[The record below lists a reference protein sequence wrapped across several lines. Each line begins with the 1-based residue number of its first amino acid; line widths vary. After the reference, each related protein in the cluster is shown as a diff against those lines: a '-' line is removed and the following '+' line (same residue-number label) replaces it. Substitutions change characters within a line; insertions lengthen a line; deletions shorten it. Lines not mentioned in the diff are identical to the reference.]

1 MRKNS
6 TGMYPFP
13 GSTSIG
19 VSGTSN
25 SGKTTFVY
33 KLLKHKDAMFET
45 PPEKILYCHGIDQP
59 LFLEMESTL
68 ASIHFHKGLP
78 SKELIEQYSYSKS
91 GNIIV
96 LDDLMDSVVSDAEME
111 KLSTLGAHHRRLIII
126 YLNQNLYCKGSKART
141 ISLNTHFLVL
151 MKNPRG
157 LSSLQCL
164 SRQVFSG
171 KSKLLIEAYNDCMKT
186 PYGYLVL
193 DLSPFSNEETRLRSD
208 IFPNEDTII
217 YQSV

>member
-1 MRKNS
+1 
-6 TGMYPFP
+6 MYPFP
-13 GSTSIG
+13 GCTSIG

-33 KLLKHKDAMFET
+33 KLLKHKDIMFET
-45 PPEKILYCHGIDQP
+45 APDKILYCHGIEQP
-59 LFLEMESTL
+59 LFLEMEKSL
-68 ASIHFHKGLP
+68 PSIHFHKGLP
-78 SKELIEQYSYSKS
+78 TQELIEAYSYSKS
-91 GNIIV
+91 CNIVV

-111 KLSTLGAHHRRLIII
+111 KLFTLGAHHRRLIII

-164 SRQVFSG
+164 SRQVFAG
-171 KSKLLIEAYNDCMKT
+171 KSKLLIDAYNDCMKA

-193 DLSPFSNEETRLRSD
+193 DLSPFSREDTRLRSK
-208 IFPNEDTII
+208 IFQNEDTII
-217 YQSV
+217 YHSI

>member
-1 MRKNS
+1 
-6 TGMYPFP
+6 MYPFP

-33 KLLKHKDAMFET
+33 KLLKNKDVMFEGS
-45 PPEKILYCHGIDQP
+45 PDKILYCHGIDQP
-59 LFLEMESTL
+59 LFLEMESSL
-68 ASIHFHKGLP
+68 PSIRFHKGLP
-78 SKELIEQYSYSKS
+78 SKELIEEYSYSKT

-96 LDDLMDSVVSDAEME
+96 LDDLMESVVSNAEME
-111 KLSTLGAHHRRLIII
+111 KLFFLGAHHRRLVLI
-126 YLNQNLYCKGSKART
+126 YLNQNMYYQGSKART

-164 SRQVFSG
+164 SRQVFAG
-171 KSKLLIEAYNDCMKT
+171 KSKLLIEAYNDCMKS
-186 PYGYLVL
+186 PYGYLIL
-193 DLSPFSNEETRLRSD
+193 DLSPFSSEETRLRRH
-208 IFPNEDTII
+208 IFPDEDTIV
-217 YQSV
+217 YHSV